1 MFHLTKIIIK
11 CQIYRSRMYSDG
23 FFLEDRVMNANART
37 NHRRL
42 WLPVLTAA
50 GLVILTGTDSA
61 RAGRRHRIANRP
73 VGRVW
78 VEPIYETRAR
88 TVVVPAV
95 FETRA
100 RRVWH
105 EPVYETR
112 RVSVEIP
119 AEIVQRRVPRYAE
132 CGRLI
137 GNDTVEEVI
146 QPARTVRRFEE
157 VLVHP
162 GHNETVYDRVLVR
175 PETTRLAYERVLVRP
190 GTWESGRRIDRL
202 PRHRGHR
209 QGRHG
214 SFSASV
220 RRGGGS
226 GGRVSFGRS
235 R

>member
-1 MFHLTKIIIK
+1 
-11 CQIYRSRMYSDG
+11 
-23 FFLEDRVMNANART
+23 MNANART
-37 NHRRL
+37 NRRCL

-50 GLVILTGTDSA
+50 GLAILIATDSA
-61 RAGRRHRIANRP
+61 RADRRHRIVNRP

-78 VEPIYETRAR
+78 IEPIYETRAR
-88 TVVVPAV
+88 TVAVPAV
-95 FETRA
+95 FASRA
-100 RRVWH
+100 RQVWH

-112 RVSVEIP
+112 RVSVEIR

-137 GNDTVEEVI
+137 GYDTVDEVI
-146 QPARTVRRFEE
+146 QPARTVRRFKE

-175 PETTRLAYERVLVRP
+175 PETTRLAYEQVLLRP
-190 GTWESGRRIDRL
+190 GHWESGRRIDRL

-214 SFSASV
+214 SFSASA
-220 RRGGGS
+220 RQGGAFGL
-226 GGRVSFGRS
+226 RVFFGHNR
-235 R
+235 

>member
-1 MFHLTKIIIK
+1 
-11 CQIYRSRMYSDG
+11 
-23 FFLEDRVMNANART
+23 MNANT
-37 NHRRL
+37 ITTRRCL
-42 WLPVLTAA
+42 WLPMVTAA

-61 RAGRRHRIANRP
+61 HAGRRHRIANRP

-78 VEPIYETRAR
+78 IEPIYEARAR
-88 TVVVPAV
+88 TVTVPAV
-95 FETRA
+95 FESRA
-100 RRVWH
+100 RQVWH

-137 GNDTVEEVI
+137 GYDTVDEVI
-146 QPARTVRRFEE
+146 QPARTVRRFKE

-175 PETTRLAYERVLVRP
+175 PETTRLAYEQVLLRP
-190 GTWESGRRIDRL
+190 GHWESGRRFHRL
-202 PRHRGHR
+202 PRHRGYR
-209 QGRHG
+209 DRRHG

-220 RRGGGS
+220 RQGDAFGL
-226 GGRVSFGRS
+226 RVSFGRNH
-235 R
+235 